1 MKTPRELLFARH
13 SQAEPK
19 LDQLRLKALAAIES
33 KPEVAARNHLSFGQV
48 LTQAWLELV
57 WPSRR
62 IWAGLAAIW
71 LAVLAANLQMKSAST
86 LSPGAGS
93 APTGLWVQAIAEQRR
108 WLAELLPPA
117 PAPPVQTRPPAAR
130 PRSERH
136 VHFKAC

>member
-1 MKTPRELLFARH
+1 MKTPREVLLARH
-13 SQAEPK
+13 SQAQPK
-19 LDQLRLKALAAIES
+19 LDQVRLQALTALEPKAD
-33 KPEVAARNHLSFGQV
+33 VAVRDHASLGQV
-48 LTQAWLELV
+48 LTKAWLELV

-71 LAVLAANLQMKSAST
+71 LAVLAANLQMQGAST
-86 LSPGAGS
+86 AVPGARP
-93 APTGLWVQAIAEQRR
+93 APTRQWVQAIAEQRR